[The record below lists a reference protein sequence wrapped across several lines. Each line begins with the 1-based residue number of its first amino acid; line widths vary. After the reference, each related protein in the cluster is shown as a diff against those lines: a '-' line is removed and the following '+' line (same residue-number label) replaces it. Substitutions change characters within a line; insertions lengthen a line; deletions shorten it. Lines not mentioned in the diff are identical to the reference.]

1 MYFLQFKLL
10 KPLTEI
16 NNISITQ
23 FNSISFTENQSCLGR
38 WIFINCYLWNS
49 KILTSINKN
58 NYIIMNVLLSKFT
71 TKHNTAPFS
80 QIKIEDYFPA
90 FQEGIA
96 LAKTEIDAIVN
107 NPEAPTFEN
116 TVVAMDF
123 AGDILDRLSS
133 VFFNLNSAETSDEM
147 QKIAQEV
154 SPLLSEFGNDITL
167 NAALFAKIKTVYE
180 QKENLNLTPE
190 QTTLLD
196 KKYKSFSRNGAN
208 LPEDKKDQLREIDKE
223 LSKLSLQFGENVL
236 AETNAFEL
244 HLTDEKDLA
253 GLPEGTIE
261 AARLLA
267 KEKEKE
273 GWIFTLDHPS
283 YVPFLT
289 YADNR
294 ELRKKMAI
302 AFGARSFQNN
312 EFDNQENV
320 LKIAKLRFERANLL
334 GYKTHAHFVLE
345 ERMAQSPEKVFTF
358 LNDLLAK
365 AKPAAQ
371 KEFAE
376 LAAFAKELDGI
387 EQLEKWDGAYYS
399 EKLKQQL
406 FNLDDEKLKPYF
418 QLEKVLDGAFTVAKK
433 LYGLT
438 FTEVFDIDKYHE
450 EVTTYEVTDA
460 ENNLVSIFY
469 ADFFPR
475 KGKRNGAWMTSFKSQ
490 SKKDGVNERPHISN
504 VCNFTKPTETKPSLL
519 TFNEVTTLF
528 HEFGHGLH
536 GMLANT
542 TYPSLSGTSVFW
554 DFVELPSQI
563 MENWC
568 YEPEALALFANHYET
583 GEIIP
588 IEYVQKIKESASFQE
603 GMATLRQLSFGLLDM
618 AWHGQDP
625 TSITD
630 LKTFETE
637 QFANTQLY
645 PDVKENAMSTAF
657 SHIFQ
662 GGYSSGYYSYKWA
675 EVLDADAFE
684 YFQESG
690 IFNVEVATKFKE
702 NVLSKGGTEHPM
714 ILYKR
719 FRGQEPK
726 PEALLKRA
734 GLL

>member
-1 MYFLQFKLL
+1 MNILLQKFDTKLD
-10 KPLTEI
+10 
-16 NNISITQ
+16 
-23 FNSISFTENQSCLGR
+23 
-38 WIFINCYLWNS
+38 
-49 KILTSINKN
+49 
-58 NYIIMNVLLSKFT
+58 
-71 TKHNTAPFS
+71 TAPFS
-80 QIKIEDYFPA
+80 KIKNKDYLPA
-90 FQEGIA
+90 FQEAIV
-96 LAKTEIDAIVN
+96 LAKAEIDVIVN
-107 NPEAPTFEN
+107 NTENPTFQN
-116 TVVAMDF
+116 TIEAL
-123 AGDILDRLSS
+123 AYSGDTLDRISS
-133 VFFNLNSAETSDEM
+133 IFFNLNSAETSDEM
-147 QKIAQEV
+147 QKIAQDV
-154 SPLLSEFGNDITL
+154 SPLLSEFGNDVRL
-167 NAALFAKIKTVYE
+167 NNALFAKVKTVYDQRE
-180 QKENLNLTPE
+180 SLNLNPE
-190 QTTLLD
+190 QITLLD
-196 KKYKSFSRNGAN
+196 KQYKSFSRNGAN
-208 LPEDKKDQLREIDKE
+208 LPEDKKNQLREIDKE
-223 LSKLSLQFGENVL
+223 LSKLSLKFGENVL

-244 HLTDEKDLA
+244 HLTDYNHLA

-261 AARLLA
+261 AARSLA
-267 KEKEKE
+267 KAQEKE

-283 YVPFLT
+283 YIPFVT

-294 ELRKKMAI
+294 ELRKKLAI
-302 AFGARSFQNN
+302 AFGARCFQNN
-312 EFDNQENV
+312 EFDNQEIV

-345 ERMAQSPEKVFTF
+345 ERMAESPEKVLSFS
-358 LNDLLAK
+358 NDLLAK

-371 KEFAE
+371 KEFDQ
-376 LAAFAKELDGI
+376 LSAFAKELDGI

-418 QLEKVLDGAFTVAKK
+418 QLEKVLNGAFTIAEK

-450 EVTTYEVTDA
+450 EVTTYEVKGK
-460 ENNLVSIFY
+460 NNELVAVFY

-490 SKKDGVNERPHISN
+490 YIKDGKNERPHISN

-542 TYPSLSGTSVFW
+542 TYPNLSGTSVYW

-568 YEPEALALFANHYET
+568 YEPEALALFAHHYET
-583 GEIIP
+583 GEVIP
-588 IEYVQKIKESASFQE
+588 QEYVQKIKESASFQE
-603 GMATLRQLSFGLLDM
+603 GMATMRQLSFGLLDM
-618 AWHGQDP
+618 GWHGQDP
-625 TSITD
+625 TNITD
-630 LKTFETE
+630 IKAFETE
-637 QFANTQLY
+637 QFASTQLY
-645 PDVKENAMSTAF
+645 PDVKENAISTSF

-675 EVLDADAFE
+675 EVLDADAFD
-684 YFQESG
+684 YFLEEG
-690 IFNVEVATKFKE
+690 IFNTEVAEKFKE

-726 PEALLKRA
+726 PDALLKRA
-734 GLL
+734 GLV